1 MIKKLSILILFF
13 ISNIYTPSFSSSLKV
28 QKGDNL
34 TKIANENNTTIDE
47 LIKLNDLKNNYI
59 LIEGQTIL
67 LPKRDE
73 SFFLYTIQPG
83 DNLIKISKF
92 YNISLKKLTDINNI
106 SNQNLLIIG
115 EKLKIPKNNLA
126 TTSETINNEPDTE
139 QTINSQD
146 THEKNS
152 TINNNWILY
161 GPIKINSNS
170 WRVENSIY
178 IANSIHSNGK
188 PLSIAVNCSKKIIN
202 RTGTNGEWR
211 EWIYPIKEFE
221 FRLIEERCNR

>member
-13 ISNIYTPSFSSSLKV
+13 ISNIYIPSFSSSLKV

-47 LIKLNDLKNNYI
+47 LIKLNNLKNNYI
-59 LIEGQTIL
+59 LIEGQTLL

-83 DNLIKISKF
+83 DNLLKISKF
-92 YNISLKKLTDINNI
+92 YNISLKELTDINNI

-115 EKLKIPKNNLA
+115 EKIKIPKNNLI
-126 TTSETINNEPDTE
+126 TTSETINNEPDIE
-139 QTINSQD
+139 ETINSED
-146 THEKNS
+146 VLETNS

-170 WRVENSIY
+170 WRIENGAY
-178 IANSIHSNGK
+178 IANSVHSNGK
-188 PLSIAVNCSKKIIN
+188 PLSIAINCSKKIIN
-202 RTGTNGEWR
+202 RTGINGAWR
-211 EWIYPIKEFE
+211 EWISPIKKFE
-221 FRLIEERCNR
+221 FRLIEDRCNR